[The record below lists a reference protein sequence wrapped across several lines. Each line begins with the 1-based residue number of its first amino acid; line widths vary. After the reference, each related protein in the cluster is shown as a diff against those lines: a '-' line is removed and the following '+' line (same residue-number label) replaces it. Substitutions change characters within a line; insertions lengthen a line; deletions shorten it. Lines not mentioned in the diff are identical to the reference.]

1 MTGAL
6 VLDLVL
12 VVVLAL
18 YAATGYR
25 RGLLLTVVGAV
36 GFLAGAGIALWV
48 LPGLI
53 AEWLG
58 PASAMWRP
66 FLLVLLLLLAA
77 TITQG
82 ILTRLV
88 SGAARSIGRSPLG
101 GLDALLGAVVTAAVA
116 AVTIWFCAGV
126 LRILVPSDLART
138 IGQSRVVAGVGQL
151 MPATSDQVLGSVKAA
166 LDQYG
171 FPRVFSAIGAEP
183 IRPVEPADPGAGA
196 SAAVRSATS
205 SVLRVDADAASCGR
219 TQEGT
224 GWVARPGLVVT
235 NAHVVAGSRS
245 VTVRSAGSRYPARV
259 VAFDD
264 GRDLAVLAV
273 PGLGAAPLPLG
284 RTLDHGDSAIVAGY
298 PLGGPL
304 RVDPARV
311 REILTARGDDIY
323 GRTQVN
329 REVYSLLATVQPGNS
344 GGPLL
349 DTDGSVSGVVFARS
363 MDDPS
368 TGYALTLSE
377 LRPVLGSAS
386 ADSASVPTGACARS

>member
-1 MTGAL
+1 MTGGL
-6 VLDLVL
+6 VLDLILVL
-12 VVVLAL
+12 VLAT
-18 YAATGYR
+18 YAAAGYR
-25 RGLLLTVVGAV
+25 RGLLLTVVGAI
-36 GFLAGAGIALWV
+36 GFLTGAGIGLWL
-48 LPGLI
+48 LPGLV
-53 AEWLG
+53 ADWLG

-77 TITQG
+77 AITQG

-88 SGAARSIGRSPLG
+88 SGAARSLGRSPLG
-101 GLDALLGAVVTAAVA
+101 GADAALGAVVTVLVA

-126 LRILVPSDLART
+126 LRVLVPSDLART
-138 IGQSRVVAGVGQL
+138 IGQSRVVATVGQV

-171 FPRVFSAIGAEP
+171 FPRVFSTIGAEP

-196 SAAVRSATS
+196 SAAVTAASG
-205 SVLRVDADAASCGR
+205 SVLRVEADAASCGR

-224 GWVARPGLVVT
+224 GWVAEPGLVVT

-245 VTVRSAGSRYPARV
+245 VTVRAAGSRYPARV

-273 PGLGAAPLPLG
+273 PGLPAAPLPLG
-284 RTLDHGDSAIVAGY
+284 RTLAHGDSAAVAGY

-311 REILTARGDDIY
+311 REVLTARGDDIY
-323 GRTQVN
+323 GRTQVD

-349 DTDGSVSGVVFARS
+349 DTDGTVSGVVFARS
-363 MDDPS
+363 LDDPR
-368 TGYALTLSE
+368 TGYALTLDE
-377 LRPVLGSAS
+377 LRPVLAS
-386 ADSASVPTGACARS
+386 AAPDAGSVPTGACARS